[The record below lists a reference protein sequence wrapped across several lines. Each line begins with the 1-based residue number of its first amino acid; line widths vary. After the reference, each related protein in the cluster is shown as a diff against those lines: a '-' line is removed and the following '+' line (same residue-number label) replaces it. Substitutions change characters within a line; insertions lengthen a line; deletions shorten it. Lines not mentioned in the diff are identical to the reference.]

1 MTRDPRYDILFE
13 PLKIGPVTAPNRF
26 YQVPHCNGMGRVYPN
41 AMIGMRGMKAE
52 GGWGIVCTEQCD
64 FHVSGDASPYTE
76 TNMWDEGDETY
87 LGRMVEEVH
96 RHGSLAGIELV
107 HNGQTTPNLYSREIP
122 IGPMHRPANWS
133 LAPIQARAMDRED
146 IREYRRAHRRASI
159 RARDIGFDIVI
170 VYAGHDGTVPSH
182 FLARRHNQ
190 RTDEYGGSLENR
202 LRLFRELL
210 EETKDV
216 VGADTAVVV
225 RFAVDEM
232 MGPDGLEWQAEGR
245 EAVEML
251 AELPDMWDVNV
262 SNWAN
267 DSKTSRFA
275 PEGYQEDYV
284 AFVKQVTTKPV
295 ATVGRYTSPDAMVSA
310 IRRGIVDLIGAARP
324 SIADPF
330 LPRKIEEGRIEDI
343 RECIG
348 CNICVAWS
356 QMAAPARCTQ
366 NPTFGEEWRKGWHPE
381 TLPPAERNEH
391 VLIVGAGPAGLEA
404 ARAAGLRGY
413 RVTLAEAEE
422 ELGGRVTRESRL
434 PGLAA
439 WARVRDY
446 RVGQIQKMANVEVYR
461 SSRLTAAQVL
471 ELGADHVA
479 IATGATWRR
488 DGYGRHLTT
497 AVPGTEAA
505 HVLMPDDILAGRRPP
520 GSKVLLFDDDHY
532 YMASVIAELLSSE
545 GYEVSLATPLPR
557 IAAWMVHTLEHEAN
571 QERLSEA
578 GVTLMPNTMLTAVDN
593 GRVLLRETLQR
604 REIELPADGVVMV
617 TARLP
622 KDDLFH
628 ELQQVLEAT
637 PESGTHTLRRVGDC
651 LAPGIIATA
660 VYEGHRY
667 ARELGAEID
676 PVDVPFRRE
685 RHVIEPAM
693 IGLPGSA

>member
-13 PLKIGPVTAPNRF
+13 PLAIGPVTAPNRF

-41 AMIGMRGMKAE
+41 AMIGMRGAKAE

-64 FHVSGDASPYTE
+64 FLASGDASPYAE
-76 TNMWDEGDETY
+76 TNMWDASDEVY

-96 RHGSLAGIELV
+96 RYGSLAGIELV
-107 HNGQTTPNLYSREIP
+107 HNGHDTPNLYSREIP
-122 IGPMHRPANWS
+122 IGPMHRPMNWS
-133 LAPIQARAMDRED
+133 LAPIQARAMDLED
-146 IREYRRAHRRASI
+146 IREYRRAHRRAAI

-210 EETKDV
+210 EETREA
-216 VGADTAVVV
+216 VGDTTGVVV

-232 MGPDGLEWQAEGR
+232 MGPDGLEWHAEGR
-245 EAVEML
+245 EAVEMM
-251 AELPDMWDVNV
+251 AELPDLWDVNV
-262 SNWAN
+262 SDWSN

-295 ATVGRYTSPDAMVSA
+295 STVGRYTSPDAMVSA

-330 LPRKIEEGRIEDI
+330 LPKKVEEGRLDDI

-348 CNICVAWS
+348 CNVCIGWT
-356 QMAAPARCTQ
+356 QMTAPARCTQ
-366 NPTFGEEWRKGWHPE
+366 NPTFSEEWRKSWHPE
-381 TLPPAERNEH
+381 TLPPAESDAH
-391 VLIVGAGPAGLEA
+391 VLVVGAGPAGLEA
-404 ARAAGLRGY
+404 ARAAGLRGF

-446 RVGQIQKMANVEVYR
+446 RMSQIQRMPNVDVYR
-461 SSRLTAAQVL
+461 SSRLGADQVL

-488 DGYGRHLTT
+488 DGCGRRLTSP
-497 AVPGTEAA
+497 VPGSDAA
-505 HVLMPDDILAGRRPP
+505 HVLTPDDILEGRRPP
-520 GSKVLLFDDDHY
+520 EGRVLLFDDDHY
-532 YMASVIAELLSSE
+532 YMASVLAELLSTE
-545 GYEVSLATPLPR
+545 GYDVSLATPMATVASWL
-557 IAAWMVHTLEHEAN
+557 VHTLEHEAN
-571 QERLSEA
+571 QERLHGAGVDLHANTTLLAVEA
-578 GVTLMPNTMLTAVDN
+578 GQVLLHDSLRRREVTLPVDS
-593 GRVLLRETLQR
+593 
-604 REIELPADGVVMV
+604 VVMV

-622 KDDLFH
+622 EDGLYHDIVQALDGSSD
-628 ELQQVLEAT
+628 T
-637 PESGTHTLRRVGDC
+637 GIRTLSRIGDC
-651 LAPGIIATA
+651 QAPGIIATA

-667 ARELGAEID
+667 ARELGTDID
-676 PVDVPFRRE
+676 PGDVPFRRE
-685 RHVIEPAM
+685 LHVIEPAM
-693 IGLPGSA
+693 A

>member
-1 MTRDPRYDILFE
+1 MARDPRYDILFE

-41 AMIGMRGMKAE
+41 AMIGMRAAKAE

-64 FHVSGDASPYTE
+64 FLVSGDASPYAE
-76 TNMWDEGDETY
+76 TNMWDAGDETY

-107 HNGQTTPNLYSREIP
+107 HNGHDTPNLYSREIP
-122 IGPMHRPANWS
+122 IGPMDRPMNWS
-133 LAPIQARAMDRED
+133 LAPIQARAMDKED
-146 IREYRRAHRRASI
+146 IRTYRRAHRQAAV

-182 FLARRHNQ
+182 FLSRRHNQ

-210 EETKDV
+210 EETKEAI
-216 VGADTAVVV
+216 GADVAVVV

-232 MGPDGLEWQAEGR
+232 MGPDGLEWHAEGR

-262 SNWAN
+262 ANWDN

-275 PEGYQEDYV
+275 PEGYQEEYV

-295 ATVGRYTSPDAMVSA
+295 STVGRYTSPDAMVSA

-330 LPRKIEEGRIEDI
+330 LPRKVEEGRLEDI

-348 CNICVAWS
+348 CNVCVGWT
-356 QMAAPARCTQ
+356 QMSAPARCTQ
-366 NPTFGEEWRKGWHPE
+366 NPTFGEEWRRGWHPE
-381 TLPPAERNEH
+381 TLPPAQSDRH

-404 ARAAGLRGY
+404 ARAAGLRGL
-413 RVTLAEAEE
+413 RVTLAEAGE
-422 ELGGRVTRESRL
+422 ELGGRVSRESRL

-446 RVGQIQKMANVEVYR
+446 RVGQIQRMANVEIYR
-461 SSRLTAAQVL
+461 SSRLTAAHVI
-471 ELGADHVA
+471 EFGADHVA

-488 DGYGRHLTT
+488 DGYGRHLTVP
-497 AVPGTEAA
+497 VPGTGAA
-505 HVLMPDDILAGRRPP
+505 HVLTPDDILAGRRPP
-520 GSKVLLFDDDHY
+520 GPKVLLFDDDHY

-545 GYEVSLATPLPR
+545 GYEVGIATPLPR
-557 IAAWMVHTLEHEAN
+557 IAAWMVHTLEHGAN
-571 QERLSEA
+571 QKRLHEA
-578 GVTLMPNTMLTAVDN
+578 RVALLPNTVLLAVEAD
-593 GRVLLRETLQR
+593 RVLLRDTLHQHEFER
-604 REIELPADGVVMV
+604 AADGVVMV

-622 KDDLFH
+622 EDGLFH
-628 ELQQVLEAT
+628 ELQSALAAASD
-637 PESGTHTLRRVGDC
+637 PGIRSLRRVGDC
-651 LAPGIIATA
+651 FAPGIIATA

-667 ARELGAEID
+667 ARELGAETD
-676 PVDVPFRRE
+676 PCDVPFRRE
-685 RHVIEPAM
+685 RHFIEPA
-693 IGLPGSA
+693 AT